1 VNVVVPKITLGEIT
15 QKQQDAAIKLQTRL
29 KIFVAKKKRIRLVI
43 KKIERTKAVRELV
56 ETERTYNF
64 YLDLLVKKYVLP
76 LRAVAN
82 TKKPIL
88 SNDNIKKVFGNVEII
103 SNLHKVILDQM
114 EAVIKNSEKKP
125 KLALIFLTLSDYFKV
140 YTSYI
145 TNYNIAIATV
155 HESSIASDKFAQFME
170 NLQKRDP
177 EIKNFSLDAFLI
189 MPIQRMPRYNMLL
202 ERIVKT
208 TWDKHSEYN
217 SLCNA
222 LREMQK
228 LTSGINE
235 RKREAENK
243 GRIMEIQSSLKCDTR
258 LELVIPSRRLI
269 KEGCLTQT
277 AVIGGD
283 VTVPDLKLLA
293 KLSNT
298 ISKKSNLDSFRD
310 PKKIPTM
317 ADLVYCFLFN
327 DTIVFAK
334 PSSKSYTTLLS
345 NSQRQTNK
353 NVDLK
358 SLKFIKQCSL
368 KNISAE
374 NVDGIGYKNYFKLN
388 IANENPLFFMVDTEE
403 QKQLWVTEINNC
415 IDVLTEFGK
424 TMIERSLKS
433 SENKAAQF
441 KKIRKR

>member
-1 VNVVVPKITLGEIT
+1 
-15 QKQQDAAIKLQTRL
+15 
-29 KIFVAKKKRIRLVI
+29 
-43 KKIERTKAVRELV
+43 
-56 ETERTYNF
+56 
-64 YLDLLVKKYVLP
+64 
-76 LRAVAN
+76 
-82 TKKPIL
+82 
-88 SNDNIKKVFGNVEII
+88 VEII

-114 EAVIKNSEKKP
+114 EAVLKNSEKKP
-125 KLALIFLTLSDYFKV
+125 KLALIFLTLIDYFKV
-140 YTSYI
+140 YTAYI
-145 TNYNIAIATV
+145 TNYNISIATV
-155 HESSIASDKFAQFME
+155 RESSNAGDKFAQFIE
-170 NLQKRDP
+170 NLQKNDP

-235 RKREAENK
+235 RKRESENK
-243 GRIMEIQSSLKCDTR
+243 ARIMEIQSSLKCDTR

-277 AVIGGD
+277 AVLGSD
-283 VTVPDLKLLA
+283 VTVPDLKLLT

-298 ISKKSNLDSFRD
+298 ISKKSSLDSFRD

-334 PSSKSYTTLLS
+334 PSSKSYITLLS

-358 SLKFIKQCSL
+358 SLKFVKQCSL

-374 NVDGIGYKNYFKLN
+374 NVDGIVYKNYFKLN
-388 IANENPLFFMVDTEE
+388 IENENPLFFMVDTEE

-415 IDVLTEFGK
+415 IDVLAEFAK
-424 TMIERSLKS
+424 KMIERSLKS
-433 SENKAAQF
+433 PEQKAAQF
-441 KKIRKR
+441 KKVESENNICEIKK

>member
-1 VNVVVPKITLGEIT
+1 
-15 QKQQDAAIKLQTRL
+15 
-29 KIFVAKKKRIRLVI
+29 
-43 KKIERTKAVRELV
+43 
-56 ETERTYNF
+56 
-64 YLDLLVKKYVLP
+64 
-76 LRAVAN
+76 
-82 TKKPIL
+82 
-88 SNDNIKKVFGNVEII
+88 
-103 SNLHKVILDQM
+103 
-114 EAVIKNSEKKP
+114 
-125 KLALIFLTLSDYFKV
+125 LSDYFKV

-145 TNYNIAIATV
+145 TNYNLAIATV

-228 LTSGINE
+228 LTLGINE
-235 RKREAENK
+235 SKRQSENK
-243 GRIMEIQSSLKCDTR
+243 ARIMEIQSSLKCDTR
-258 LELVIPSRRLI
+258 LELVIPSRSLI

-277 AVIGGD
+277 AVLGSD
-283 VTVPDLKLLA
+283 ATVPDLKLLT

-298 ISKKSNLDSFRD
+298 ISRKSNFDSFRD

-317 ADLVYCFLFN
+317 ADLVYCILFN

-334 PSSKSYTTLLS
+334 PSSRSYVTLLS
-345 NSQRQTNK
+345 NSQRQLNK
-353 NVDLK
+353 SVDLK
-358 SLKFIKQCSL
+358 SLKFIKQYSL

-374 NVDGIGYKNYFKLN
+374 NVDGIEYKNYFKLN
-388 IANENPLFFMVDTEE
+388 IANENPLFFMVGTEE

-415 IDVLTEFGK
+415 IDMLAEFAK
-424 TMIERSLKS
+424 KMIERSLKS
-433 SENKAAQF
+433 SEQKATQF
-441 KKIRKR
+441 KKLETEGSICDIKK